1 MLHLIV
7 TDDFIRG
14 ANVVTSVP
22 NVVTSAPNVVTSTPN
37 VVTSSANVETSAI
50 YAFKKIE

>member
-7 TDDFIRG
+7 TDDFIRE
-14 ANVVTSVP
+14 ANVETSVP
-22 NVVTSAPNVVTSTPN
+22 NVETSAPN